1 MPFELGGQLANF
13 IYKKP
18 SPYPVLKPGQGL
30 DFSFIED
37 GKNLFHNFIST
48 SHRGCIL

>member
-1 MPFELGGQLANF
+1 MLFELGVQLANS

-18 SPYPVLKPGQGL
+18 SPSPVLKPGQGL
-30 DFSFIED
+30 DFSFIEED
-37 GKNLFHNFIST
+37 KNLFHNFIST